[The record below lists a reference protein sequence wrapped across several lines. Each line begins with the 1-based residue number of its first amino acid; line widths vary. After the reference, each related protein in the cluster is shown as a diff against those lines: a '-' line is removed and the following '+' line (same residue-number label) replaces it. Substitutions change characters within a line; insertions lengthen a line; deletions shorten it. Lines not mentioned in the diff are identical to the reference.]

1 MRPIDLKLILFN
13 HLILMATSLRSQR
26 SHTITL
32 LAHLGAL
39 VTMCC
44 WGTSFL
50 ATKILMVDG
59 GFTPV
64 EVFIYRFAAA
74 YLFLLIFTFRKIL
87 ADNWKDELQLLV
99 CGMCAGSLYFIT
111 ENYALQNTSTG
122 NVSLLASISPIFTTV
137 LMSVIYKVR
146 MQGAVIIGSIVAF
159 IGVGCIIFSTG
170 EGFEIHP
177 KGDILALTAALS
189 WAVYSIAVKRLTP
202 LYTSLFITRKLFFYG
217 VLTALPLFF
226 AQQAPLHV
234 GELFDFSQPQFGL
247 NFLFLVLM
255 CSVSAYLIWNEVQKV
270 LGPVTSNNYLY
281 VQPLVTMVAA
291 YFVLGEQIYLLGYV
305 GCILIV
311 GGLVVSDKLKK

>member
-1 MRPIDLKLILFN
+1 
-13 HLILMATSLRSQR
+13 MA
-26 SHTITL
+26 HI
-32 LAHLGAL
+32 GAL
-39 VTMCC
+39 LTMCA

-64 EVFIYRFAAA
+64 ETFVYRFAAA
-74 YLFLLIFTFRKIL
+74 YLLLLLFTFRRIL
-87 ADNWKDELQLLV
+87 ADNWKDELQLLL

-137 LMSVIYKVR
+137 LMAVIYKMK
-146 MQGAVIIGSIVAF
+146 MQPAVIIGSIIAFVGVA
-159 IGVGCIIFSTG
+159 CIIFSTG

-177 KGDILALTAALS
+177 KGDLLALSAAFS

-202 LYTSLFITRKLFFYG
+202 IYSSLFITRKLFFYG
-217 VLTALPLFF
+217 VITALPLFLC
-226 AQQAPLHV
+226 QSAPLHIA
-234 GELFDFSQPQFGL
+234 ELFDFSNPRFGL

-255 CSVSAYLIWNEVQKV
+255 CSVGAYLIWNEAMKI

-281 VQPLVTMVAA
+281 VQPLVTLVAA
-291 YFVLGEQIYLLGYV
+291 YFVLGEKIYMLGYV

-311 GGLVVSDKLKK
+311 GGLIISDKLKK